1 MFKKDSKYRLH
12 FLIVMFVVLLCEA
25 VYNFY
30 IFYTKKDGMSM
41 IGGIMFG
48 VMTILYGFDLYEF
61 SKNKKRI

>member
-1 MFKKDSKYRLH
+1 
-12 FLIVMFVVLLCEA
+12 
-25 VYNFY
+25 
-30 IFYTKKDGMSM
+30 M